1 MRYGLFCFMLFYL
14 FVCLWGLEKLFFLH
28 YRGFRLFALFDLEGD
43 MSLKKA
49 DIDRLV
55 DVLNDVVE
63 QSNNAQNRN
72 FYRAQPPEI
81 QRQIMQNAYNNGMT
95 VKDIS
100 EVTGVATSTVYS
112 KIKSSRS

>member
-1 MRYGLFCFMLFYL
+1 
-14 FVCLWGLEKLFFLH
+14 
-28 YRGFRLFALFDLEGD
+28 

-55 DVLNDVVE
+55 NVLNDVVE
-63 QSNNAQNRN
+63 QSSSAQNRS
-72 FYRAQPPEI
+72 FYKAQPPEV
-81 QRQIMQNAYNNGMT
+81 QREIMQNAYNSGMT

-112 KIKSSRS
+112 KIRSSRS